1 MKHRIWLFLIFF
13 IPIILSPNPFLSSV
27 RTEDCFVQIIAVN
40 IDQPSYG
47 IGETVYVNLVYDL
60 YYDLFD
66 PLGAGA
72 LSVNLVLQG
81 ESLPLMT
88 HQFIETGF
96 GINTSVTFVISATDW
111 EPDATG
117 QIGLIQ
123 VNGWA
128 QDSVGSMT
136 DTAELQFSVLRSDI
150 TIHTLPLP
158 TKITY
163 HDQFQLIGSLENTQN
178 ASAIIPL
185 HPLKISIT
193 QDAVIVQEWEIN
205 TTQTSTFEQEIDTFQ
220 LGAGDFSCNITTLPT
235 GDYNCATALFSFSVL
250 NSSVSLTP
258 ILNTTVVQAYYPRT
272 GDSSILV
279 STLLTCQSTNH
290 SMSEASLTCY
300 LGNSTTTMI
309 NSGFNQFVA
318 EITAPST
325 PGNYTILITAI
336 VPHHNTTSVS
346 IPIEVLP
353 RHAVLYFSA
362 NCTEAALGDIL
373 EFSVSASDEGSL
385 SAIFSKICSIYLY
398 NQSCWNLLSQIIL
411 DLNGTAQFLW
421 QTQNVG
427 NQDFR
432 FKLVFQGGPEFQDR
446 ETELIVTNTHEIR
459 FVLNTTIQ
467 VIRQTNTKYLVQLTT
482 LDYQPLVNVDLL
494 FLEVHTNA
502 TWCTTITNSS
512 GCAEFS
518 WFIEEWYELG
528 VHEFLLIAQAETVIL
543 GTIPVTIIV
552 FEQTILELT

>member
-1 MKHRIWLFLIFF
+1 MKRRIWLFLIFF
-13 IPIILSPNPFLSSV
+13 ILIIPFTNPFLGNV

-47 IGETVYVNLVYDL
+47 IGETVNVNLVYDL

-72 LSVNLVLQG
+72 LSVNLGVQG
-81 ESLPLMT
+81 ESLPLVS
-88 HQFIETGF
+88 HQFTEVGF
-96 GINTSVTFVISATDW
+96 GINKSVSFAITATDW
-111 EPDATG
+111 EPTATG

-123 VNGWA
+123 VNGWV
-128 QDSVGSMT
+128 QDSIGSMT

-163 HDQFQLIGSLENTQN
+163 HDQFQLQGSLENPHN
-178 ASAIIPL
+178 ASIIIPL

-193 QDAVIVQEWEIN
+193 QDAVITQEWEIN
-205 TTQTSTFEQEIDTFQ
+205 TTQTSTFDHDIDTFQ
-220 LGAGDFSCNITTLPT
+220 LGTGLFGCNITTLPT
-235 GDYNCATALFSFSVL
+235 GDYNRATTLFPFSVL
-250 NSSVSLTP
+250 NSSLSLTP
-258 ILNTTVVQAYYPRT
+258 ILNTTVVQAYYPAT

-279 STLLTCQSTNH
+279 SALLTCQSTNH
-290 SMSEASLTCY
+290 SMPEASLTCY

-318 EITAPST
+318 EITAPSI
-325 PGNYTILITAI
+325 PGNYTITITAI

-346 IPIEVLP
+346 VPIEVLP
-353 RHAVLYFSA
+353 RQAVLDFRA
-362 NCTEAALGDIL
+362 NCTEAALSDIL
-373 EFSVSASDEGSL
+373 EFSVSVRDEGSL
-385 SAIFSKICSIYLY
+385 TPIFNKICTVYLY
-398 NQSCWNLLSQIIL
+398 NQSSWNLLTQIIL
-411 DLNGTAQFLW
+411 DSNGTAQFFW

-427 NQDFR
+427 DQDFR

-467 VIRQTNTKYLVQLTT
+467 TLRQTNTTYLVQLTT
-482 LDYQPLVNVDLL
+482 LDYQPLVNVNLQ
-494 FLEVHTNA
+494 FLELPTNA
-502 TWCTTITNSS
+502 TWSTTTTNSS
-512 GCAEFS
+512 GYAELS
-518 WFIEEWYELG
+518 WFIEEGYELG
-528 VHEFLLIAQAETVIL
+528 IHEFLLIAQEGTIIL
-543 GTIPVTIIV
+543 GTIPVTMIV
-552 FEQTILELT
+552 FDQTILELT